1 MAEENNNK
9 EKKKLL
15 LVIAIFAVIFVVVV
29 GGSYAYFSARATN
42 SGSQI
47 TGRTLDIGGNTLSIT
62 AQRVTMNPTT
72 TPVSDNLVPAVF
84 GASPTEVTTTEVNR
98 ALTKQCSLGGYTGC
112 HVWKIT
118 ASSTQTVASANIRL
132 NLNVATVTDKQEWSY
147 VVYTGTDSSATTVLH
162 KGLINTTFPN
172 TNTTIDIHNGAGL
185 TAGTPVV
192 YYAMVYL
199 NNTNSVQ
206 NDGVTDL
213 TTDETG
219 TYNGSVI
226 LEAMGG
232 EVKVNFL
239 DIAADYITNLYT
251 NAEKSTATVN
261 NITYNLAS
269 SVGLMDDRLASS
281 STPANTVG
289 NIRYYGANPNNY
301 VWLGDTYTSDYTIPG
316 NITLEGYADQEACI
330 NDGNNEAYCTED
342 IVRHTG
348 DKKLWRVIGVFD
360 GRVKVVTAD
369 SISTQGLSWD
379 TSANTVAM
387 GDVSLDTSS
396 SSVNR
401 GYGVNQW
408 GPSGSYEGSD
418 LMRLLNEGYTG
429 TNGSLYWNKTAG
441 TVYTGPENA
450 TTAGVSFANTGLSS
464 SEKSLIDTATWY
476 TGAYDNLSYVDAH
489 YTAERGNMG
498 KICTSGNQCND
509 KVVRTNT
516 WTGKVGLISASD
528 YGYAV
533 NLAQCNQTM
542 NNYWE
547 DGCWNNNWLKPSTW
561 YSWTMSPRARSDDAR
576 RVFNVLADGD
586 LDVDVAGYADWV
598 WPAVFLKS
606 GVAISGGNGSQS
618 NPFVLV
624 G

>member
-1 MAEENNNK
+1 MIEENNQKK

-15 LVIAIFAVIFVVVV
+15 LVIAVFAVIFVVVV
-29 GGSYAYFSARATN
+29 GGSFAYFSARATN
-42 SGSQI
+42 SGETI
-47 TGRTLDIGGNTLSIT
+47 TGQTLNIGGSTLTIAAS
-62 AQRVTMNPTT
+62 RVTMNPTT

-132 NLNVATVTDKQEWSY
+132 NLNVANVTDKQEWSY
-147 VVYTGTDSSATTVLH
+147 VVYTGTDSSSTTVLN
-162 KGLINTTFPN
+162 KGLINSDFGDTT
-172 TNTTIDIHNGAGL
+172 TTIDIHNGAAL
-185 TAGTPVV
+185 NAGTPAI
-192 YYAMVYL
+192 YYVMVYL

-206 NDGVTDL
+206 NDGVTVN
-213 TTDETG
+213 TTNETG

-239 DIAADYITNLYT
+239 DIAAEYITNLYT
-251 NAEKSTATVN
+251 NATKSTATVN
-261 NITYNLAS
+261 NITYNLAP

-281 STPANTVG
+281 STPANIVG

-316 NITLEGYADQEACI
+316 NITLGGYADQEACI
-330 NDGNNEAYCTED
+330 NDGNSAAYCTEN

-348 DKKLWRVIGVFD
+348 DKKLWRVIGVFN

-369 SISTQGLSWD
+369 PISTQELSWD
-379 TSANTVAM
+379 TSANEA
-387 GDVSLDTSS
+387 GGNS
-396 SSVNR
+396 
-401 GYGVNQW
+401 GKGINQW

-441 TVYTGPENA
+441 TVYTGYNNA
-450 TTAGVSFANTGLSS
+450 TTAGVSFANTGLSA
-464 SEKSLIDTATWY
+464 SEKALIDTATWY
-476 TGAYDNLSYVDAH
+476 TGAYDQFSYVDAH
-489 YTAERGNMG
+489 YTAERGTMG
-498 KICTSGNQCND
+498 KICTQGTNSCND
-509 KVVRTNT
+509 DVTRTST
-516 WTGKVGLISASD
+516 WTGKVGLIYPSD
-528 YGYAV
+528 YGYAA

-542 NNYWE
+542 DNYYE
-547 DGCWNNNWLKPSTW
+547 DGCWNNNWLKPSSW
-561 YSWTMSPRARSDDAR
+561 GNWTMSPRAGSGDALGVFRVNSGGGLDDDRAY
-576 RVFNVLADGD
+576 FWN
-586 LDVDVAGYADWV
+586 WV